1 MCVRVP
7 FWGQG
12 PFLRPGSLTKGGLP
26 WGQVWEGRLRECEA
40 VINPQSSVPNLK
52 LKTLQFRCKNDI
64 LFRFAVFLR
73 QMLQKYKHSHFED
86 EMLDK
91 VLVVLAIPD
100 ARLSE
105 GVCVGWF

>member
-1 MCVRVP
+1 M
-7 FWGQG
+7 
-12 PFLRPGSLTKGGLP
+12 
-26 WGQVWEGRLRECEA
+26 
-40 VINPQSSVPNLK
+40 INPQSSVPNLK

-91 VLVVLAIPD
+91 VLVVLIICTKAAAEEDPK
-100 ARLSE
+100 
-105 GVCVGWF
+105 